1 MLAVMKT
8 SFRNLGLDA
17 KVNLLLSGLHSEVF
31 IHDWA
36 DLMTAI
42 CEFDYDIYHQR
53 KLKYDVITLNGVTY
67 NKCEFNP
74 TAYYNG
80 RSRSLLY

>member
-1 MLAVMKT
+1 MLAVIKT

-42 CEFDYDIYHQR
+42 CEFDYDIYRQR
-53 KLKYDVITLNGVTY
+53 KLKYDAITLNGVTY
-67 NKCEFNP
+67 NEM
-74 TAYYNG
+74 
-80 RSRSLLY
+80 